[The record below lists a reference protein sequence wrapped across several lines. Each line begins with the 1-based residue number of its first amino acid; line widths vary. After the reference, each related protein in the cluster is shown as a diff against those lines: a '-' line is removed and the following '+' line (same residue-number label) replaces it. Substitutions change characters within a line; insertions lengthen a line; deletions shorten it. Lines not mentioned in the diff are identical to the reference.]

1 MTKTIENG
9 VVVLTAD
16 TGMKLTNDTAFGTVV
31 RLGAG
36 DSEANWREVTEA
48 EADRMTAEADADE
61 EITDSEALDIIVNG
75 GKTDA

>member
-16 TGMKLTNDTAFGTVV
+16 TGMKLTNGTAFGTVV

-48 EADRMTAEADADE
+48 EADRMAEADADE

-75 GKTDA
+75 GNNNA